1 MLPIR
6 PPRRILLLFTDVYAN
21 GGIQRFNQTFIAAMT
36 LLGVQCEVL
45 SMHDTHASIGSR
57 TLDPNVHA
65 TGFAG
70 SRVRFARATM
80 RAIWSRKYDWILIGH
95 VNLVTLIMGA
105 LATRPLKRAR
115 TVLIA
120 HGIEVWYG
128 IPRTR
133 RQALRRVD
141 SILCVSAYT
150 RGRVLDQVPGLPPE
164 RLKIFPNALGD
175 TWRRAPA
182 AAVLPRLLPQRYI
195 LSVTRLEV
203 GDRYKG
209 LVSVIEALS
218 MTEDASLQYII
229 VGQGNDRA
237 FLQWVAARFRV
248 SDRVHFLSGVTDEE
262 LTGLYTRCQAFV
274 LPSGK
279 EGFGIVFLEA
289 MYFGAPVIAA
299 AEKGALDVVRDGETG
314 LLVPFGDS
322 IALKRA
328 IDRICNDEVLRERL
342 RRTGR
347 STVTGAGAFTFSRFV
362 ERSAEV
368 LDIPRGASA

>member
-1 MLPIR
+1 MASSR
-6 PPRRILLLFTDVYAN
+6 PARRILLLFTAVYAN

-36 LLGVQCEVL
+36 SLGVRCDVL
-45 SMHDTHASIGSR
+45 SMHDTDASIGSR
-57 TLDPNVHA
+57 RLDPSVHA
-65 TGFAG
+65 IGFSG
-70 SRVRFARATM
+70 SRVRFARAAM
-80 RAIWSRKYDWILIGH
+80 RALWSQKYDWVLIGH
-95 VNLVTLIMGA
+95 INLLTLIMA
-105 LATRPLKRAR
+105 VVTTRPLMRAR
-115 TVLIA
+115 TVLIT
-120 HGIEVWYG
+120 HGIEVWYRISRG
-128 IPRTR
+128 R
-133 RQALRRVD
+133 RRALRRVD
-141 SILCVSAYT
+141 RILCVSAYT
-150 RGRVLDQVPGLPPE
+150 RSRVLEQTPGLASE

-175 TWRRAPA
+175 TWRQVPA
-182 AAVLPRLLPQRYI
+182 AALPRSPPHRYL

-209 LVSVIEALS
+209 IVSVIEALS

-229 VGQGNDRA
+229 VGEGNDRA
-237 FLQWVAARFRV
+237 FLQWVAARFGV
-248 SDRVHFLSGVTDEE
+248 ADRVHFLCGVTDEE
-262 LTGLYTRCQAFV
+262 LTGLYSQCQGFV

-289 MYFGAPVIAA
+289 MFFGAPVIAA

-328 IDRICNDEVLRERL
+328 IDRICSDEVLRERL

-362 ERSAEV
+362 ERSAEF
-368 LDIPRGASA
+368 LDITRVAAA

>member
-1 MLPIR
+1 MLSTR
-6 PPRRILLLFTDVYAN
+6 PARRILLLFTAVYAN

-36 LLGVQCEVL
+36 SLGVRCEVL
-45 SMHDTHASIGSR
+45 SLHDTEASIGSR
-57 TLDPNVHA
+57 KLDPNVHA
-65 TGFAG
+65 VGFSG
-70 SRVRFARATM
+70 NRVQFGWAAM
-80 RAIWSRKYDWILIGH
+80 RAVWSRRYDWVLIGH
-95 VNLVTLIMGA
+95 INLLTLIMGA
-105 LATRPLKRAR
+105 TATRPFLRAR

-120 HGIEVWYG
+120 HGIEVWYR
-128 IPRTR
+128 IPQAR

-141 SILCVSAYT
+141 RILCVSAYT
-150 RGRVLDQVPGLPPE
+150 RSRVLDQIPGLPHE

-175 TWRRAPA
+175 SWSREPA
-182 AAVLPRLLPQRYI
+182 AALTRSLPQRYI

-209 LVSVIEALS
+209 IVSVIEALS
-218 MTEDASLQYII
+218 MTEDSSLQYII
-229 VGQGNDRA
+229 VGQGNDCE
-237 FLQWVAARFRV
+237 FLQLVAARFRV
-248 SDRVHFLSGVTDEE
+248 ADRVHFLGAVTDEE
-262 LTGLYTRCQAFV
+262 LIGLYTQCRAFV

-289 MYFGAPVIAA
+289 MFFGAPVIAA

-328 IDRICNDEVLRERL
+328 VDRICSDDMLRERL

-347 STVTGAGAFTFSRFV
+347 STVTGTGAFTFSRFV

-368 LDIPRGASA
+368 LDIPRVATA